1 MDLSFL
7 ETQSYSTAPA
17 SGFAGVG
24 EQHMSEAAIDG
35 APDGLMLSPFSCSPF
50 IFRSRSLSLSRCVWV
65 CGGYSDRDQST
76 FWCWVATTTSAAAS
90 SALVRLGV
98 VPAVFA

>member
-35 APDGLMLSPFSCSPF
+35 APDGLMMPPGDDVRAPFSCSPF
-50 IFRSRSLSLSRCVWV
+50 RSLSLRVYLLLAQGP
-65 CGGYSDRDQST
+65 GGRGARGSPRPYRAGTLRSLR
-76 FWCWVATTTSAAAS
+76 AS
-90 SALVRLGV
+90 
-98 VPAVFA
+98 